1 MAQEEFR
8 LAQVGIH
15 ELLLF
20 TIQNFLSP
28 HTPTPP
34 RTHAHAHTPSLIAG
48 AYGRPG
54 TGRRYVF
61 DVQTPRAAVALKT
74 PLVDGLVEDWE
85 IVEAM
90 LEYSMRER
98 LGAAA
103 DGPALAGRPF
113 LLAEHIYASKAD
125 REIWC
130 ELLFERF
137 GAAGT
142 FMARGGVLALYAN
155 GKTSGTAFDM
165 GAGGTQITPVQDGY
179 ALMAGA
185 RLHPVGGALLDA
197 SLAEQLGSAG
207 VRFDPR
213 VPPPTA
219 MGDSGGDGVAAARAG
234 SRQAHPSY
242 NAWMAARTV
251 SELKQ
256 RLCRVADAPLE
267 GGGMGET
274 AAPSMPYEL
283 PDGTVVNVGLERLAI
298 PELLFDPAPLRA
310 RATAFRTDLPG
321 SRPVVA
327 LAAAPPDAAAAAT
340 ASSGRSPYA
349 ALLSLQDT
357 LASAVMSCEPD
368 VRRDL
373 VGNIIFTGGAS
384 GLPGLLERL
393 TREFVPLAPVGTK
406 PRWLSASR
414 EERALGT
421 WLGGSI
427 LGSLSGFPELW
438 FSKAEYAEH
447 GAKMVHRKCP

>member
-1 MAQEEFR
+1 
-8 LAQVGIH
+8 
-15 ELLLF
+15 
-20 TIQNFLSP
+20 
-28 HTPTPP
+28 
-34 RTHAHAHTPSLIAG
+34 
-48 AYGRPG
+48 
-54 TGRRYVF
+54 VF
-61 DVQTPRAAVALKT
+61 DLQTPRTPVALKT

-155 GKTSGTAFDM
+155 GKTTGITVDM
-165 GAGGTQITPVQDGY
+165 GAGGTQITPVQEGY

-197 SLAEQLGSAG
+197 SIAEQLGSAG
-207 VRFDPR
+207 VRFDSR
-213 VPPPTA
+213 VPPSPPPTA
-219 MGDSGGDGVAAARAG
+219 MEDSGGSDDVAMARAG
-234 SRQAHPSY
+234 SSRQAHPSY
-242 NAWMAARTV
+242 YAWMAARTV

-256 RLCRVADAPLE
+256 RLFRVADAPLE
-267 GGGMGET
+267 GGGLGET

-298 PELLFDPAPLRA
+298 PELIFDPAPLRA

-321 SRPVVA
+321 SRPAVA
-327 LAAAPPDAAAAAT
+327 LAAAPPDAAAAAA

-349 ALLSLQDT
+349 ALSSLQDT
-357 LASAVMSCEPD
+357 LASSIMSCEFD
-368 VRRDL
+368 VRREA
-373 VGNIIFTGGAS
+373 VGNLILTGGAS

-393 TREFVPLAPVGTK
+393 TREFGPLAPAGTK
-406 PRWLSASR
+406 QRWVSASR